1 MRDYNEEIEK
11 YKQEAERLKAAYLQC
26 LGIIQ
31 YLEGKEKEE
40 EEKEKKE
47 GK

>member
-1 MRDYNEEIEK
+1 MRKYDEEIKK
-11 YKQEAERLKAAYLQC
+11 YKNEAERLKGAYLQC

>member
-1 MRDYNEEIEK
+1 MRKYDEEIKK
-11 YKQEAERLKAAYLQC
+11 YKNEAERLKGAYLQC

-40 EEKEKKE
+40 EKEKKE

>member
-1 MRDYNEEIEK
+1 MSQEEITKYEK
-11 YKQEAERLKAAYLQC
+11 EAERLKSAYLQC

-31 YLEGKEKEE
+31 YLKQQE
-40 EEKEKKE
+40 EEKNKDKKE